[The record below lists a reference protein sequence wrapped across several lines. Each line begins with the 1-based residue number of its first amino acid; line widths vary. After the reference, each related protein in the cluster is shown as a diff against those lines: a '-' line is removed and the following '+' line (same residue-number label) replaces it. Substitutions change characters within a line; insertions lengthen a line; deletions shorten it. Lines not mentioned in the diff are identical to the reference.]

1 LTIFVTFFGARQKTE
16 KTWGRPL
23 DASTLLSIDPDQFGP
38 ELTVEGL
45 CGWVDW
51 TQDTQDENPFKFKL
65 YKYVYLS

>member
-16 KTWGRPL
+16 KRWGRPL
-23 DASTLLSIDPDQFGP
+23 DASTLLSIDPEQFGP

-51 TQDTQDENPFKFKL
+51 TQGPRDKNPFKSKSH
-65 YKYVYLS
+65 KHIYLP